1 MAALKPAEVVAAL
14 SRPLGGLPRTELLR
28 DLTTWRIGGPAAVLD
43 APGPG
48 VLADALGAAG
58 EAGLPVF
65 VLGRGSNLLAPDEGW
80 GGLVIRL
87 CGAFSE
93 VRWLRT
99 DGGWTVEAGA
109 AARLPGLSGAACMRG
124 ASGLA
129 FAAGIPG
136 SLGGAVYMNAG
147 AHGSSISALAR
158 EVTTLS
164 GSGEARVPAAE
175 CGFGYRTSAFA
186 GSGTVVTGVVL
197 SLGPGDPAALRA
209 EASAILRRRRETL
222 PLDLPNAG
230 SVFRRCGEAPPGR
243 LIEEC
248 GLKGLSRGGAQVS
261 RRHANFI
268 VNTGAA
274 TAADVGCLVEIVRS
288 EVERM
293 TGVGLVEEIVRL
305 GGAGGSGCRG

>member
-1 MAALKPAEVVAAL
+1 MKPADVVAAL
-14 SRPLGGLPRTELLR
+14 SRRLGGLPRTELLR
-28 DLTTWRIGGPAAVLD
+28 DLTTWRIGGPAAVVD
-43 APGPG
+43 ASGPG
-48 VLADALGAAG
+48 VLADALGAAV
-58 EAGLPVF
+58 EEGLPVF

-93 VRWLRT
+93 VRWLE
-99 DGGWTVEAGA
+99 GAEGCTVEAGA
-109 AARLPGLSGAACMRG
+109 AARLPGLAGAACMRG

-147 AHGSSISALAR
+147 AHGSSISDLVR
-158 EVTTLS
+158 EVRTLS
-164 GSGEARVPAAE
+164 VSGEARVPASE

-186 GSGTVVTGVVL
+186 GSGAVVTGVVL
-197 SLGPGDPAALRA
+197 ALGPGDPAELRA

-222 PLDLPNAG
+222 PLDLPSAG

-268 VNTGAA
+268 VNTGGA
-274 TAADVGCLVEIVRS
+274 TAADVGCLVEVVRN
-288 EVERM
+288 EVRRM
-293 TGVGLVEEIVRL
+293 TGVRLVEEIVRL
-305 GGAGGSGCRG
+305 GGEGGPGCPG